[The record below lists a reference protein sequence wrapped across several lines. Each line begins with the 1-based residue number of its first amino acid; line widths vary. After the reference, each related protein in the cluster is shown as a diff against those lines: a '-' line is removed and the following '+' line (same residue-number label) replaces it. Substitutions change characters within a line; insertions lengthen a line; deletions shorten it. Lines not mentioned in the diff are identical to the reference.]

1 MIQARK
7 IDFDTIIPQN
17 TNSEINTGMKF
28 GGETIYAQRFNG
40 SRSFSASTNLDIDLA
55 SGVDSPIKAI
65 GWVRPGSNLAKGVVG
80 ISTTG
85 GTGSAINVS
94 GGHYILV
101 NSSNVMKLR
110 FAYQT
115 AGTMSYDI
123 VCYYT
128 RI

>member
-1 MIQARK
+1 
-7 IDFDTIIPQN
+7 
-17 TNSEINTGMKF
+17 MKF
-28 GGETIYAQRFNG
+28 DGEAIYAQRFNG

-65 GWVRPGSNLAKGVVG
+65 GWVRPGANLAKGTIG
-80 ISTTG
+80 IATTG

-101 NSSNVMKLR
+101 NSSNVMRLR

-128 RI
+128 KI